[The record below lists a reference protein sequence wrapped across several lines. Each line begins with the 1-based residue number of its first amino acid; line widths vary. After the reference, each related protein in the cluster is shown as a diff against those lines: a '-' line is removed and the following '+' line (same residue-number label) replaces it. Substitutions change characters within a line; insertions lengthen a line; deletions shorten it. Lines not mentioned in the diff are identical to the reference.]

1 MDSEGYTSD
10 DRYTPPSNELEIQGR
25 RMSKRE
31 NKSVSPLRFA
41 YKVHDP
47 RIRILDKNVRII
59 NTRMKKVNFSSKEE
73 MKSLNEC
80 GN

>member
-10 DRYTPPSNELEIQGR
+10 DRYTPPSNDELEIQGR
-25 RMSKRE
+25 RMSKCE

-59 NTRMKKVNFSSKEE
+59 NTRMKKVNFSCKRRDEVS
-73 MKSLNEC
+73 
-80 GN
+80 